1 MFVVVDLRLLLPL
14 KALQADLDNFVR
26 LERGR
31 LTVETDEADVPAC
44 SRRADRSN
52 ALAAV
57 WNSKGLAEVVQ
68 LLQLLEAVLSLLRV
82 SKKA

>member
-1 MFVVVDLRLLLPL
+1 MVDPRLLLPR
-14 KALQADLDNFVR
+14 KALRADLDNLVR

-31 LTVETDEADVPAC
+31 LTVDTDEAEVPDC

>member
-1 MFVVVDLRLLLPL
+1 MVDLRLLLPL

-31 LTVETDEADVPAC
+31 LTVETDEADVPDC
-44 SRRADRSN
+44 SWRADRSN

-57 WNSKGLAEVVQ
+57 WNWKGLADVVQ
-68 LLQLLEAVLSLLRV
+68 LLQLLEAVLSLLSV